1 MPSLLEIRNATVFRG
16 DHRVFENLNLN
27 IEQGEN
33 VAILGPNG
41 AGKSTLLKLLTREL
55 YPVDTPGTWVKIFGS
70 DTVNVQHL
78 RERIG
83 WVSYDFQTQYLPIT
97 TGLDVVISGLLGTIG
112 NLYQYDVTE
121 QQRQLALDTLQKLRL
136 LPLHDRMFH
145 HLSSG
150 QQRRLLLARA
160 LIHQPQTLILDEPT
174 SSLDIQGSFQLL
186 RDMRH
191 LITQGTSVVLATH
204 HIHEVIPEIERVVFV
219 RDGKII
225 ADGPKQELFTED
237 QLSDLYQT
245 PLRLI
250 DDAGHYQVLPSSQ
263 SLQ

>member
-1 MPSLLEIRNATVFRG
+1 
-16 DHRVFENLNLN
+16 
-27 IEQGEN
+27 
-33 VAILGPNG
+33 
-41 AGKSTLLKLLTREL
+41 
-55 YPVDTPGTWVKIFGS
+55 
-70 DTVNVQHL
+70 
-78 RERIG
+78 
-83 WVSYDFQTQYLPIT
+83 
-97 TGLDVVISGLLGTIG
+97 DVVISGLLGTIG

-121 QQRQLALDTLQKLRL
+121 QQRQLALDTLQQLRL
-136 LPLHDRMFH
+136 LSLRDRMFH

-186 RDMRH
+186 KDMRQ

-204 HIHEVIPEIERVVFV
+204 HIHEVIPEIERVVLV
-219 RDGKII
+219 RDGRIV

-250 DDAGHYQVLPSSQ
+250 DNAGHYQVLPR
-263 SLQ
+263 